1 MSLTPERRNQIV
13 CAAQRRLYGSSL
25 DADGAVEAVKYW
37 LDHYKQSLKDAQEQ
51 VRKLR
56 EEYDKDEE
64 VSKLKKHIE
73 SLEEESRNGFPI
85 TKEENEKIREWQQKH
100 VKEKHEGNSYA
111 GAIGGNYTYEFV
123 PTSIGTIGTVKCSC
137 GEEFCFQEID

>member
-37 LDHYKQSLKDAQEQ
+37 LDHYKQNWEDALEQ
-51 VRKLR
+51 ARKLR

-64 VSKLKKHIE
+64 VIQLKKHIE
-73 SLEEESRNGFPI
+73 SLGEEIRIGFPI

-100 VKEKHEGNSYA
+100 IEAKHNGDSYA
-111 GAIGGNYTYEFV
+111 GAIGGRFTYEFI

-137 GEEFCFQEID
+137 GDEFCFQEI

>member
-13 CAAQRRLYGSSL
+13 RDAQRRLYGSSL
-25 DADGAVEAVKYW
+25 DANGAVEAVKYW
-37 LDHYKQSLKDAQEQ
+37 LDHYKQSLEDAQEQ

-56 EEYDKDEE
+56 EEYDRDEE
-64 VSKLKKHIE
+64 VTQLKKRIE
-73 SLEEESRNGFPI
+73 LLEEESRNGFPI
-85 TKEENEKIREWQQKH
+85 TKEENEKIREWQQEH
-100 VKEKHEGNSYA
+100 VKEKHKGNSYA

>member
-13 CAAQRRLYGSSL
+13 RDAQRRIYGFPL
-25 DADGAVEAVKYW
+25 DADGAIEAIKYW
-37 LDHYKQSLKDAQEQ
+37 LDHYKQNLEDAQKQ

-56 EEYDKDEE
+56 EEYDKEEE
-64 VSKLKKHIE
+64 VAKLKKHIE
-73 SLEEESRNGFPI
+73 LLEEENRNGFPI
-85 TKEENEKIREWQQKH
+85 AKEEHDKIREWQQEH

-111 GAIGGNYTYEFV
+111 GAIGGNYTYEFI

-137 GEEFCFQEID
+137 GEEFCFRKL

>member
-13 CAAQRRLYGSSL
+13 RDAQRRIYGFSL
-25 DADGAVEAVKYW
+25 DADGAIDAIKYW
-37 LDHYKQSLKDAQEQ
+37 LDHYKQSLEDAQEQ

-64 VSKLKKHIE
+64 VAKLKKRIKL
-73 SLEEESRNGFPI
+73 LEEESRNGFPI
-85 TKEENEKIREWQQKH
+85 TKEENEKIREWQQEH
-100 VKEKHEGNSYA
+100 TKEKHGRNFYS
-111 GAIGGNYTYEFV
+111 GAIGGSYTYEFI

-137 GEEFCFQEID
+137 GEEFCFQKI

>member
-13 CAAQRRLYGSSL
+13 RDAQKRIYGFSL

-37 LDHYKQSLKDAQEQ
+37 LDHYKQNWEDALEQ
-51 VRKLR
+51 ARKLR

-64 VSKLKKHIE
+64 VTQLKKHIE
-73 SLEEESRNGFPI
+73 SLEEEIRIGFPI

-100 VKEKHEGNSYA
+100 TKEKHGGNSYS
-111 GAIGGNYTYEFV
+111 GAIGGDYTYKFI

-137 GEEFCFQEID
+137 GEEFCFQEI